1 MSKDSVRAER
11 TAGAELDRALL
22 VIDKNLGFLR
32 GGGVALMMF

>member
-11 TAGAELDRALL
+11 TTGAELDRALL

-32 GGGVALMMF
+32 GGVALMMF

>member
-22 VIDKNLGFLR
+22 VMDKHLGFLR
-32 GGGVALMMF
+32 GGMALMMF